1 MHTKR
6 KQSRKELS
14 YINVKQTQKPKTN
27 CEDKTRFII
36 KISVSERINSA
47 SEDARSHYFNGTE
60 ESQNSDDKYLPD
72 LTKPQP
78 YMYETCVSKE
88 SVKESCIKKESS
100 DSEEDSSRI
109 RNTLWC
115 CGKCKS
121 KTTHAESVYMQKAFA
136 AWIKT
141 KFLKV
146 ILKAYFHSF
155 WKYFYPVICQ

>member
-36 KISVSERINSA
+36 KISISERINSA

-109 RNTLWC
+109 RNTLCC

>member
-36 KISVSERINSA
+36 KISISERINSA

-100 DSEEDSSRI
+100 DSEEDSSRMQNVVVNANQ
-109 RNTLWC
+109 RLL
-115 CGKCKS
+115 
-121 KTTHAESVYMQKAFA
+121 MQKAF
-136 AWIKT
+136 
-141 KFLKV
+141 
-146 ILKAYFHSF
+146 
-155 WKYFYPVICQ
+155 ICRKHLLLG